1 MLLVTLLLKLILQL
15 KSFNINGSLEDGLE
29 KYISSEHTF
38 GNKEKNEGIK
48 KKETFK
54 NKFRGFKFICCA
66 FILNLTQLIIL

>member
-15 KSFNINGSLEDGLE
+15 KSFNINGSLKEDGLE

-48 KKETFK
+48 KRGLFK
-54 NKFRGFKFICCA
+54 ISSEG
-66 FILNLTQLIIL
+66 LNSFAVLLF